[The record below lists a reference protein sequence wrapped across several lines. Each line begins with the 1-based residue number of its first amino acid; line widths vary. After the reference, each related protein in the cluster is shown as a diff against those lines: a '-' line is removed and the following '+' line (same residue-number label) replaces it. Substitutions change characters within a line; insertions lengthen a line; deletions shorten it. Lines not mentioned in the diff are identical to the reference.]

1 MEAAQEIV
9 TEINPSQTLRSVL
22 LQDRT
27 GRVQAILPADAMLDL
42 RAVQEETGR
51 DFQPVCRSELSELIS
66 KQRISPLPSFAPL
79 NHCTSLIDTS
89 ISASQLEFLIP
100 HEDTAPQRVTLDR
113 GELKSALLSH
123 EQDLIDMQISVSA
136 GELDYQKPDRTA
148 DQEQIVASVRNFTTR
163 RIKQRLEDTL
173 EIPTLPQT
181 AQRIIQLRADP
192 NAVISDLAEI
202 VESDPSLAAQVV
214 SWAASPYYAIPG
226 KIRSVQD
233 AIVRVLGFDLVGN
246 LALGLALGKTLS
258 MPKDKAD
265 GITPYWTQS
274 IFCSTLVE
282 AIVKLIPTEQKPG
295 KGLTYLSGLLHNFGY
310 LVLGHIF
317 PPHFSQICRYM
328 EANPDVSH
336 MVIEHH
342 LLQITREQICV
353 WLMDLWNMPEEIG
366 TAIQYQHDPNY
377 SGPHCAYP
385 NLIFIALRLLRQHGI
400 GDAPS
405 EEIPEYL
412 LDRYGLERE
421 QVEEVTERVIE
432 SREEIEAIANNFGD

>member
-1 MEAAQEIV
+1 MEAAKQLSPEN
-9 TEINPSQTLRSVL
+9 TSPQSLRSVL
-22 LQDRT
+22 LQDCT
-27 GRVQAILPADAMLDL
+27 GRIQAILPSDAMLDL
-42 RAVQEETGR
+42 RAIHEETGR
-51 DFQPVCRSELSELIS
+51 EFKAVSEIELAELQNS
-66 KQRISPLPSFAPL
+66 QRVSSLESFATL
-79 NHCTSLIDTS
+79 KHCTSIIDTS
-89 ISASQLEFLIP
+89 ISSDTLNFLVKDPDNGAQEEVISRS
-100 HEDTAPQRVTLDR
+100 D
-113 GELKSALLSH
+113 LKSSLLQH
-123 EQDLIDMQISVSA
+123 EHDLIEMKIAVPASD
-136 GELDYQKPDRTA
+136 LHYHKPDRQA
-148 DQEQIVASVRNFTTR
+148 DQEQIVASVKNFTSR

-192 NAVISDLAEI
+192 NAVISELAEI

-233 AIVRVLGFDLVGN
+233 AIVRVLGFNLVGN
-246 LALGLALGKTLS
+246 LALGLALGKSLD

-274 IFCSTLVE
+274 IYCSTLVE
-282 AIVKLIPTEQKPG
+282 AIVKLVPMELKPG
-295 KGLTYLSGLLHNFGY
+295 KGLTYLAGLLHNFGY

-328 EANPDVSH
+328 EANPKVSH

-377 SGPHCAYP
+377 SGPHSAYP
-385 NLIFIALRLLRQHGI
+385 NLIYIALRSLRNHGI
-400 GDAPS
+400 GDAPC
-405 EEIPEYL
+405 EEIPEHL
-412 LDRYGLERE
+412 FDRYELDRE
-421 QVEEVTERVIE
+421 QVEQVTQQIVD
-432 SREEIEAIANNFGD
+432 SGEEIEAIASNFSG

>member
-1 MEAAQEIV
+1 MEAAQILV
-9 TEINPSQTLRSVL
+9 PDNDLPQTLRSVL

-27 GRVQAILPADAMLDL
+27 GRIQAILPADAMLDL

-51 DFQPVCRSELSELIS
+51 DFRAVSDSELNKLLST
-66 KQRISPLPSFAPL
+66 QRVSPLESFAPL
-79 NHCTSLIDTS
+79 KHCTSIIDSS
-89 ISASQLEFLIP
+89 I
-100 HEDTAPQRVTLDR
+100 T
-113 GELKSALLSH
+113 
-123 EQDLIDMQISVSA
+123 A
-136 GELDYQKPDRTA
+136 GELEFHFLNADDSPGSTTFNRQDLQAALLEHEHDLLEMRIAVPASELYYHKPDRDA
-148 DQEQIVASVRNFTTR
+148 DQEQIVASVKNFTSR

-246 LALGLALGKTLS
+246 LALGLALGKTLA

-282 AIVKLIPTEQKPG
+282 AIVKQVPAELKPG

-328 EANPDVSH
+328 EANPSVSH

-400 GDAPS
+400 GDAPC
-405 EEIPEYL
+405 EDIPEHL
-412 LDRYGLERE
+412 FDRYELDIDR
-421 QVEEVTERVIE
+421 VLEVTQEVVD
-432 SREEIEAIANNFGD
+432 SREEIEAIARNFAD